1 MEEISTISSESF
13 LNGIQSNSEIPSYF
27 TQDINKVLT
36 VNDSATGLVWSNE
49 IDSTGFISGRGD
61 GSSNT
66 ASNYVGY
73 TFKDKLNSGLFNY
86 SQTPFDILALRV
98 NNFNI
103 LECTAGQINALQNIF
118 VTNDSSLANPRLNFG
133 AGNCGVSGDSSTNGS
148 HAIGFRTDNNLR
160 MKINTPDGIVALSP
174 IQIDS
179 SLAYTLSNPHISK
192 RGTFIM
198 GISFDPTYGKIEF
211 SAAALTSICEFNYD
225 RVDIKEPLI
234 YRNPTCPL
242 ITIVENSTVTVPAI
256 LSGVPIYYLKRGMT
270 AHSDLIF
277 PNPASGFNCRY
288 EIITDGNGNSSTFL
302 CRLNTVSN
310 DVLSLFNGGR
320 TLLTGPVIN
329 FALTL
334 NAHYIFQ
341 FVESDNRWLLIRDA

>member
-1 MEEISTISSESF
+1 MSNNDELDLSGLGESQF
-13 LNGIQSNSEIPSYF
+13 PPYSIA
-27 TQDINKVLT
+27 DINKFLS
-36 VNDSATGLVWSNE
+36 VNDSATGLEWSNE
-49 IDSTGFISGRGD
+49 AVAQGYISERGD
-61 GSSNT
+61 GSTNT
-66 ASNYVGY
+66 VDSYLGY
-73 TFKDKLNSGLFNY
+73 IFKNKLNSGLFNY
-86 SQTPFDILALRV
+86 TQTPFDILALRI

-133 AGNCGVSGDSSTNGS
+133 GGNCGISGDSSTNGS

-160 MKINTPDGIVALSP
+160 MKINTPDGIVALTP
-174 IQIDS
+174 IQIGS
-179 SLAYTLSNPHISK
+179 SLGYTLSNPHISK

-211 SAAALTSICEFNYD
+211 SAAALTSIAEFNYD

-270 AHSDLIF
+270 THSDLIF

-288 EIITDGNGNSSTFL
+288 EIITDGNGNSSTFN
-302 CRLNTVSN
+302 CRLNTLSN
-310 DVLSLFNGGR
+310 DVLLLFNGGR
-320 TLLTGPVIN
+320 TLITGPLVSYV
-329 FALTL
+329 LTL

-341 FVESDNRWLLIRDA
+341 FVEADNRWLLIRDA

>member
-1 MEEISTISSESF
+1 MELFNEVPLS
-13 LNGIQSNSEIPSYF
+13 GIDIETEIPTYLI
-27 TQDINKVLT
+27 QDASKFLR
-36 VNDSATGLVWSNE
+36 VNDSATGLIWTNE
-49 IDSTGFISGRGD
+49 SIATGYISERGNGSTNTID
-61 GSSNT
+61 
-66 ASNYVGY
+66 NYVGY
-73 TFKDKLNSGLFNY
+73 VYKNKLNTGLFNY
-86 SQTPFDILALRV
+86 TQTPFDILALRI

-118 VTNDSSLANPRLNFG
+118 VTNDSALANPRLNFG
-133 AGNCGVSGDSSTNGS
+133 GGNCGISGDSTTNGS

-160 MKINTPDGIVALSP
+160 MKINTPDGIVALTP

-179 SLAYTLSNPHISK
+179 SLGYTLSNPHISK

-211 SAAALTSICEFNYD
+211 SAAALTSIAEFNYD

-256 LSGVPIYYLKRGMT
+256 LSGTPIYYLKRGLT
-270 AHSDLIF
+270 TNSDLIF

-288 EIITDGNGNSSTFL
+288 EIITDGNGNSSTFS

-310 DVLSLFNGGR
+310 DVLSLYNGAR
-320 TLLTGPVIN
+320 TVLTGPVIN
-329 FALTL
+329 FVLTL

-341 FVESDNRWLLIRDA
+341 FVEADNRWLLIRDA